1 MPLPIIADFGQHP
14 GSEDGSCPRQA
25 VLTGSPGKEYLAV
38 RMLFEKLLD
47 LLLIAFDLSQ
57 EGLKFRAS
65 NSKKRNF
72 NEAKLERATREIEEK
87 VKEYLAKL
95 DDNDKREA
103 GLKSPGAEDLS
114 VKDPCGK
121 GKD

>member
-1 MPLPIIADFGQHP
+1 
-14 GSEDGSCPRQA
+14 
-25 VLTGSPGKEYLAV
+25 
-38 RMLFEKLLD
+38 MLFEKLLD
-47 LLLIAFDLSQ
+47 LHLVAFDLSQ

-72 NEAKLERATREIEEK
+72 NEAKLKRAIREIEEK